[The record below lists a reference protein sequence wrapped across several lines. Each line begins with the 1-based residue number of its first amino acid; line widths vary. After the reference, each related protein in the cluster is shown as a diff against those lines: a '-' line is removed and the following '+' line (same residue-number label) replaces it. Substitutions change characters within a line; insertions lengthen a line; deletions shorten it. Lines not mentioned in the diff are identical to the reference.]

1 MREATLAVNSAS
13 AEQII
18 YNGDG
23 RRVWLLPPYQKEEN
37 LLLIKS
43 GIQSN
48 LQNIKAFS
56 AKRYS
61 GKLKLKEDPLAYQKR
76 VRKEWNEYSD

>member
-1 MREATLAVNSAS
+1 MGTVTIRKNEDIL
-13 AEQII
+13 E
-18 YNGDG
+18 
-23 RRVWLLPPYQKEEN
+23 
-37 LLLIKS
+37 IKS
-43 GIQSN
+43 KIQSD